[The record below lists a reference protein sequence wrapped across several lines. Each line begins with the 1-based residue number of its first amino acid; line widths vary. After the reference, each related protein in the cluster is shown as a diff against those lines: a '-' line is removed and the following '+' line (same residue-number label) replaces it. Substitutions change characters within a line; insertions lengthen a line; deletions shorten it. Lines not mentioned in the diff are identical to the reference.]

1 MKYCKLVYQY
11 APFILTAVIPSP
23 LLPLSLSVAWRLSN
37 RFRCCVYN
45 PWGIVLLQGQLCL
58 AHQGGPSA
66 GGIPCLGLPALEGH
80 SRENRR
86 RLWRQKGQYLVLWR
100 WVSATPVADCGDL
113 WLEDRIRQA
122 WLCTYLWWLVVRYF
136 PLTHIWSILNC
147 ASNAGHD
154 KTWPW
159 RTNATVTTDTY
170 TCVVQCSI

>member
-1 MKYCKLVYQY
+1 MCSLFST
-11 APFILTAVIPSP
+11 PVIPSP
-23 LLPLSLSVAWRLSN
+23 LLPLSLPVAWRLSH

-66 GGIPCLGLPALEGH
+66 GGIPCPGLPTLEGH

-100 WVSATPVADCGDL
+100 WVSSALVADCGDL

-122 WLCTYLWWLVVRYF
+122 WLYSYLHMVTGGAVL
-136 PLTHIWSILNC
+136 PLDPYMKHPELC
-147 ASNAGHD
+147 L
-154 KTWPW
+154 
-159 RTNATVTTDTY
+159 
-170 TCVVQCSI
+170 